1 MPFTLAHPAAIVPLA
16 RVRWLAPLPL
26 IVGSLAPDLF
36 GFLMPFGFTEGM
48 TSSHSFTGSLLVD
61 LPFGYAFLLLIRMMQ
76 VPLTAPL
83 WEPHRSF
90 VRQVL
95 SRYFA
100 RRSWWLVAVP
110 SLLIGSWTHILWD
123 SFTHGG
129 AWGVQQ
135 FPLLQQTWWV
145 AGEYPLAMHR
155 LLQYGC
161 SLFGLAVLGLWYGR
175 SLRASGLRRA
185 HGGRWRKAL
194 LSGAVALSV
203 VAGTTAATTLPH
215 TGGSLVYVRASVL
228 SVVAMGSFA
237 LTYIAIGVV
246 TTMWIAVKL
255 RLARRSQR

>member
-16 RVRWLAPLPL
+16 RVRWLASLPL
-26 IVGSLAPDLF
+26 IIGSLAPDLF
-36 GFLMPFGFTEGM
+36 GFLMPYGFTQGV
-48 TSSHSFTGSLLVD
+48 TSSHSLTGSLLVD

-90 VRQVL
+90 VRQAL

-100 RRSWWLVAVP
+100 RRLWWLVAVP

-123 SFTHGG
+123 SFTHGD

-135 FPLLQQTWWV
+135 FAWLQQSWWV
-145 AGEYPLAMHR
+145 VGEYPLAMHR

-161 SLFGLAVLGLWYGR
+161 SLFGLAVLVLWYTR
-175 SLRASGLRRA
+175 SLRASGLRWT

-203 VAGTTAATTLPH
+203 AAGTTAAATLPN
-215 TGGSLVYVRASVL
+215 TGGSLIYVRASVL

-246 TTMWIAVKL
+246 TTVWMAVK
-255 RLARRSQR
+255 AKWAHRSQQ